1 MTSNPRPRFEVSGSL
16 LYLQPGAGNL
26 EYGTLVTPLPLVTPN
41 WSNQSLKPDFSPAF
55 RFGARYMPTA
65 ANDVE
70 LNWTYLNTI
79 ANGSVFG
86 RADANGRAA
95 FLIGPESA
103 LYKIGHG
110 AVKSDYDSVN
120 LDGGH
125 TFCAECPFQLRVFG
139 GVEVARIGQNL
150 SGLFQS
156 PDGTASNGYTTNSLF
171 TGAGPRLG
179 LKGQYDIGNFQF
191 IGEVAG
197 AGLIGTSQSRINF
210 STNSPAAGLNNQCL
224 TSPNATQ
231 VIPSIDARLAT
242 AYTFPLTSYGL
253 FKIELG
259 YQAAVYFNAVSQYS
273 LTNVPTML
281 TLPPVGIYPG
291 NRAAS
296 AKQFHGPG
304 PVSDRELGV
313 LEHDPEKW
321 KPVFGKDHAPLTN
334 LEAAAT
340 ALSRSSAASA
350 AAGKL
355 PNLSHAPHMTSGSAP
370 LNVRVLALGSS
381 AGKRG
386 WSACRAAKRAPFV
399 APCHRP
405 ACWARRTAIPFV
417 PALPPGNAAAVPL
430 R

>member
-1 MTSNPRPRFEVSGSL
+1 MKRLSKLAVIVCLTLIGAAVSHSAIAATLEEQISARLDALEKENAALRARVVRLEASKAAKLEHRPASAESNAALASTSRLQNAEALSASPNATSQGIRQTYDTVTSNPRPRFEVSGSL

-65 ANDVE
+65 TDDIE
-70 LNWTYLNTI
+70 LNWTHLNTTTN
-79 ANGSVFG
+79 ASVF
-86 RADANGRAA
+86 AA
-95 FLIGPESA
+95 PTQMVGPPYLIGPESA

-110 AVKSDYDSVN
+110 AVQSDFDAVN

-179 LKGQYDIGNFQF
+179 VKGQYDIGNLQF

-210 STNSPAAGLNNQCL
+210 TTNSPAAGLNNQSL

-273 LTNVPTML
+273 LTNVPTSL
-281 TLPPVGIYPG
+281 TLPPVGIYLATEQHLQS
-291 NRAAS
+291 NFTN
-296 AKQFHGPG
+296 QGPY
-304 PVSDRELGV
+304 
-313 LEHDPEKW
+313 
-321 KPVFGKDHAPLTN
+321 LT
-334 LEAAAT
+334 
-340 ALSRSSAASA
+340 
-350 AAGKL
+350 
-355 PNLSHAPHMTSGSAP
+355 GS
-370 LNVRVLALGSS
+370 
-381 AGKRG
+381 
-386 WSACRAAKRAPFV
+386 
-399 APCHRP
+399 
-405 ACWARRTAIPFV
+405 WAF
-417 PALPPGNAAAVPL
+417 
-430 R
+430 